1 MTEHTDKASPRYWVI
16 IPAAGTGSRMRADRP
31 KQYLSLAGK
40 TVIEHTLDCFINHP
54 QITAIF
60 VAIAS
65 NDFYWN
71 TLNLGDNENLFQV
84 EGGQERCHSV
94 FNALLYL
101 LPNANEN
108 DWVLVH
114 DAARP
119 CLRRNDIDY
128 LIETLA
134 DDPVGG
140 LLAMPV
146 KDTMKRAG
154 AEGRVEGTI
163 DRNQLW
169 HALTPQMFRV
179 GELFQAIKEALDQNC
194 HITDEASAIELM
206 GKQPMLVEGH
216 ADNIKITQA
225 DDLLL
230 AEFIL
235 QQQGRLS

>member
-1 MTEHTDKASPRYWVI
+1 MHSHNPRYWVI
-16 IPAAGTGSRMRADRP
+16 IPAAGIGSRMQSDRP
-31 KQYLSLAGK
+31 KQYLPLAGK
-40 TVIEHTLDCFINHP
+40 TVIEHTLDCFVNNS
-54 QITAIF
+54 QIEAIY

-65 NDFYWN
+65 NDQYWGD
-71 TLNLGDNENLFQV
+71 LNLVNESLLQV

-94 FNALLYL
+94 FNALLHL
-101 LPNANEN
+101 MPNADDN

-119 CLRRNDIDY
+119 CLRQDDVDY
-128 LIETLA
+128 LIETLE

-146 KDTMKRAG
+146 KDTMKQVNT
-154 AEGRVEGTI
+154 EGRVEGTL

-179 GELFQAIKEALDQNC
+179 GELFRAIKSALDQNC
-194 HITDEASAIELM
+194 LITDEASAIELM
-206 GKQPMLVEGH
+206 GNQPRLVEGH

-225 DDLLL
+225 EDLLL
-230 AEFIL
+230 AQFFL
-235 QQQGRLS
+235 QQQGRVS